1 MESTHFRVS
10 AAIKAQP
17 PSSQS
22 CAVQPAG
29 PGHMTSAG
37 DENVLYSSAVS
48 CRALKAKSKMLKWIL

>member
-37 DENVLYSSAVS
+37 DENVKCCTVVLFHTG
-48 CRALKAKSKMLKWIL
+48 L